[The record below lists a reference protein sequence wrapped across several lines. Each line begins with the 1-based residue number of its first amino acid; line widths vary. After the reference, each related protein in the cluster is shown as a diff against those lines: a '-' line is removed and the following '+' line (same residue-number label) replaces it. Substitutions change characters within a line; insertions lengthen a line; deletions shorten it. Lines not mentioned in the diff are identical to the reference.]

1 MTNGIHPFTSDKE
14 LTRFAR
20 KFLWGRVCGIR
31 KDIAICLTA
40 NKQRGHAYFPA
51 LMTCITFLD
60 LLSGLYAGKLR
71 GQGLDELVDYA
82 RTFMNT
88 NHYDELRLAILYECF
103 RHKIAHLSHP
113 YVVLDTTTSRK
124 IPKPG
129 MRVTWTVC
137 ANDRSVP
144 IELVSYP
151 SARILQRTR
160 TPWPVKFDS
169 RVTISIHR
177 LKVDAIKSIY
187 RPSGYFANLKTDRS
201 ARERFARCMSFWF
214 PP

>member
-1 MTNGIHPFTSDKE
+1 MTKGIRPFTSDQE

-20 KFLWGRVCGIR
+20 SFLWGRVCGVR

-40 NKQRGHAYFPA
+40 NKQGDHAYFPA

-71 GQGLDELVDYA
+71 GQGLSELVVYA

-88 NHYDELRLAILYECF
+88 NHYDNLRLAILYECF

-113 YVVLDTTTSRK
+113 YVVLDTTTSKK
-124 IPKPG
+124 IPKPLR
-129 MRVTWTVC
+129 RVTWTVC
-137 ANDRSVP
+137 ATNRSVP

-151 SARILQRTR
+151 SARTVQRTR
-160 TPWPVKFDS
+160 TPWPVKFDT
-169 RVTISIHR
+169 RAKISIHR

-187 RPSGYFANLKTDRS
+187 GPSGYLAKLKTDRS
-201 ARERFARCMSFWF
+201 TRERFARCMSLWF